1 MLERP
6 LIAVFFFAVA
16 GRAGSHTEITIEKK
30 DAGGNVDMLDER
42 TILLVLPIL
51 VLQIALMIF
60 ALVDLIRNPNPNGPK
75 WMWAAIIVLL
85 NIIGPILYFVIGRR
99 NY

>member
-1 MLERP
+1 M
-6 LIAVFFFAVA
+6 
-16 GRAGSHTEITIEKK
+16 
-30 DAGGNVDMLDER
+30 DMVDER

>member
-1 MLERP
+1 
-6 LIAVFFFAVA
+6 
-16 GRAGSHTEITIEKK
+16 
-30 DAGGNVDMLDER
+30 MLDDQ
-42 TILLVLPIL
+42 ILLLALPIL
-51 VLQIALMIF
+51 VLQLALMIF

-75 WMWAAIIVLL
+75 WMWIAIIVLL